1 MDSVL
6 VKKSILNEMVDEIDP
21 IELDQVKHK
30 MMLAAAIEDAMKA
43 KGWRKQDLMK
53 AMQIKSPSILSRW
66 FSGTHNFTV
75 DTLVAIQHV
84 LEISIFDFPEQNPA
98 KSK

>member
-1 MDSVL
+1 M
-6 VKKSILNEMVDEIDP
+6 
-21 IELDQVKHK
+21 DQVKYK
-30 MMLAAAIEDAMKA
+30 MLLAAAIEDAMKA

-75 DTLVAIQHV
+75 DTLVAIQNV
-84 LEISIFDFPEQNPA
+84 LEINLFDLPNKEN
-98 KSK
+98 

>member
-1 MDSVL
+1 MNKVVERKSVL
-6 VKKSILNEMVDEIDP
+6 SDMVHGINP
-21 IELDQVKHK
+21 IAMDQVKYK
-30 MMLAAAIEDAMKA
+30 MLLASAIEDAMKA

-75 DTLVAIQHV
+75 DTLVAIQNV
-84 LEISIFDFPEQNPA
+84 LEINLFDLPNHEH
-98 KSK
+98 